1 MPAKHSVPALT
12 TDTSDRYFLLREEGI
27 YVLHKPRAHQRQH
40 HAKRVRRRW
49 MGSSPPRAG
58 NAHAKRVRRRGWALP
73 TRPLLGNA
81 RHAWRT
87 RDTVCK
93 AYSCTLMPHPS
104 HAFGLLPWRVSTV
117 KPYLFSPLHRTARPW
132 AVSVSKRLAAE
143 GSLMRC
149 SSTRFASRRSE
160 RTRSSPRYH
169 ARRPGR
175 TQAMR
180 GHLFAR
186 RLQSAP
192 LPVLALV
199 LLALSTELDRPWTA
213 RLNS

>member
-81 RHAWRT
+81 RHAWRSRT

-143 GSLMRC
+143 GSLKTHGVLRL
-149 SSTRFASRRSE
+149 ASLHDEASG
-160 RTRSSPRYH
+160 H
-169 ARRPGR
+169 AALHATTHAG
-175 TQAMR
+175 
-180 GHLFAR
+180 
-186 RLQSAP
+186 
-192 LPVLALV
+192 PVGLKQ
-199 LLALSTELDRPWTA
+199 
-213 RLNS
+213 